1 MPTVKWLSCFW
12 ATALAGCS
20 LYPIPDDVTSLPTE
34 AIVRQARCE
43 IRAAIIAYM
52 IDRGIIAPSATEK
65 EIAAFVAK
73 IQMKATKKQKLND
86 IEKYVSMLMG
96 AASVY
101 SFEFDIT
108 ENNKA
113 NGDLAFSL
121 PFTGPKVLTGGA
133 SASLELTRAGSRAF
147 TTGDRWGNL
156 VIKSTLCADVG
167 PRPGNLVYPLDGS
180 IGVGRV
186 VRTFIDISDQGGAKD
201 SFVDTLT
208 FTTKV
213 GGDAN
218 ASIKLAAVSHSFRL
232 VSASA
237 DLSGSRLDIHK
248 MTVSLVFPH
257 PPAPEAITGVE
268 RSDGD
273 LNAPFSRPPAWRA
286 RYNLCVSDGRAREDS
301 HNTLRLEAPEVYC
314 IKYAD
319 SFAPLDGPEAKPQP
333 VVVVVQSPGSPTL
346 APPPPPQPT
355 PFSRRRT
362 NSRP

>member
-1 MPTVKWLSCFW
+1 
-12 ATALAGCS
+12 
-20 LYPIPDDVTSLPTE
+20 
-34 AIVRQARCE
+34 
-43 IRAAIIAYM
+43 
-52 IDRGIIAPSATEK
+52 
-65 EIAAFVAK
+65 
-73 IQMKATKKQKLND
+73 
-86 IEKYVSMLMG
+86 MLMG

-101 SFEFDIT
+101 SFQFDIT

-113 NGDLAFSL
+113 NGDLGFSL
-121 PFTGPKVLTGGA
+121 PFTGPKVLSGGA

-156 VIKSTLCADVG
+156 VMKSTLCTDVG

-218 ASIKLAAVSHSFRL
+218 ASIKLAAVPHSFRL

-257 PPAPEAITGVE
+257 PPAPDAITGVE

-286 RYNLCVSDGRAREDS
+286 RYNLCVSDGREREDS

-319 SFAPLDGPEAKPQP
+319 SFAPLEGPPKPPSVIVVTAPPASSTLGVQP
-333 VVVVVQSPGSPTL
+333 PSL
-346 APPPPPQPT
+346 APGIQPPSPSPST
-355 PFSRRRT
+355 RRVLIDRRRP
-362 NSRP
+362 NASP